1 MSTAK
6 HVKHVSKRI
15 LIIFVLV
22 LMTFNNIFT
31 IDIHADEPDYTAEA
45 EERKSE
51 KVDTN
56 EVPGWP
62 EGPAIGAE
70 SAILMD
76 ADTGEILYAKN
87 IDERLYPASTTKLM
101 TCLVGIENASL
112 DELVTVSREA
122 IFANEADGSNM
133 GLKEGEQLT
142 VEELMYGILITS
154 ANEACNALGEHISG
168 SMDGYVALMNQ
179 KAAELGCVNTHF
191 VTTNGLQ
198 DDDHYSSARDLA
210 LIGREF
216 FKYDLLC
223 RLSSTAYYSMQDNG
237 LHDAHELYS
246 KNKLYKNREYAYEYL
261 VGSKTGFTSV
271 ARQTLVSCA
280 EKDGIRLICVI
291 MKEETPYQ
299 FEDTIALFNYGFNNF
314 YRINIASNETR
325 YDISHQDFF
334 SGEST
339 IFENIAPVISLDTR
353 ASLLLPNG
361 TDFSALTSDVTYDG
375 TGAPY
380 FGNVNYYFNGYKVG
394 SAGIAFEGEEAPDN
408 FMTLDEARAAA
419 EAESLSGNETGK
431 KTVIVNIWSV
441 IKTIFIIFVI
451 IVIVIV
457 LWTVG
462 KVYWNKYKKKIRWK
476 KRFRDSQGI
485 STRRDYNKSKR
496 RRPSRGTSS
505 VKSSESKQNRKSSK
519 KRNDINFNDIKF

>member
-1 MSTAK
+1 MSTS
-6 HVKHVSKRI
+6 KHVSKRI
-15 LIIFVLV
+15 FILFVLV

-31 IDIHADEPDYTAEA
+31 INIHADEPDYAAEA
-45 EERKSE
+45 EERKNE

-56 EVPGWP
+56 DVPGWP

-112 DELVTVSREA
+112 DELVTVSHEA
-122 IFANEADGSNM
+122 IYANEADGSNM

-142 VEELMYGILITS
+142 VEELLYGILITS

-179 KAAELGCVNTHF
+179 KAEELGCVNTHF

-198 DDDHYSSARDLA
+198 DDNHYSSARDLA

-271 ARQTLVSCA
+271 ARQTLVTCA
-280 EKDGIRLICVI
+280 EKDGTRLICVI

-314 YRINIASNETR
+314 YRVNIASNETG

-339 IFENIAPVISLDTR
+339 VFENTAPVISLDNR
-353 ASLLLPNG
+353 ATLLLPNG
-361 TDFSALTSDVTYDG
+361 TDFSALTSDVSYGDTK
-375 TGAPY
+375 APY

-394 SAGIAFEGEEAPDN
+394 SVGIAFEGEEAPDN

-419 EAESLSGNETGK
+419 SENNVEPEK

-441 IKTIFIIFVI
+441 IKTIFMVFVI
-451 IVIVIV
+451 IIIVIV

-462 KVYWNKYKKKIRWK
+462 MAYWNKYKKKIRWK
-476 KRFRDSQGI
+476 KRLRDNQGI
-485 STRRDYNKSKR
+485 STRREYKKSKR
-496 RRPSRGTSS
+496 RRPHRGTPS
-505 VKSSESKQNRKSSK
+505 VKESKSNHKSSK
-519 KRNDINFNDIKF
+519 KRNDVNFNDIKF